1 MDNKGLVTNRL
12 TFSYEDS
19 RLFTFPDI
27 TCDPGGHCILMG
39 PSGCGKTTLLHLIAG
54 LLKPRSGDIIID
66 ETNLTGL
73 SGGQTD
79 AFRGRHIG
87 IVFQKPLFI
96 PWLTAY
102 ENVQIACYLNNKD
115 TVRSEILGLL
125 DSLQLEGKDSSKPA
139 ELSQGELQRLSIARA
154 MVNKPA
160 LILAD
165 EPTSSLD
172 DVNCEKAIGI
182 LKEQAA
188 AVGGMLLIVTHDK
201 RLLDHFSNILF
212 L

>member
-1 MDNKGLVTNRL
+1 
-12 TFSYEDS
+12 
-19 RLFTFPDI
+19 
-27 TCDPGGHCILMG
+27 MG

-188 AVGGMLLIVTHDK
+188 AVGAMLLIVTHDK